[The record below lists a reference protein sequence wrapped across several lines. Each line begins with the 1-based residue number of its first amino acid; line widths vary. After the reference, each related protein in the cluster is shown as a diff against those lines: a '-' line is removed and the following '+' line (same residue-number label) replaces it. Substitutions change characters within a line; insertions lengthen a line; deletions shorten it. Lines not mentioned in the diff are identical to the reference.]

1 MDGSLKDADED
12 NLNQNNEDENVND
25 IEKQD
30 QQDPLDKSD
39 EEDDE
44 DDDDFECDIERYVPF
59 TQKIEFAEKIKHCPR
74 ESLS

>member
-1 MDGSLKDADED
+1 ME
-12 NLNQNNEDENVND
+12 
-25 IEKQD
+25 
-30 QQDPLDKSD
+30 KSD

-74 ESLS
+74 

>member
-30 QQDPLDKSD
+30 QQDPLEKSD